1 LITSRSGC
9 SELGKIKIAI
19 AGVGNCC
26 SALLQGIHYAKTM
39 ETSSLGLT
47 YENFGEYIVSDIDI
61 VAAFDVVQGKVG
73 LDLSEAIF
81 GKPNNMYSL
90 TNEELPKSGV
100 IVQKGEELDGI
111 GDYMKEIVPIDE
123 SEPVNVVEALKDAKA
138 EILLNLIPSGAAEAS
153 KWYGEQAL
161 KAGCAFINVT
171 PTVMAS
177 DPDWNKKF
185 KGAGLPIAGD
195 DLQNQIGSTI
205 IHKNLLKMLVDR
217 GVHIK
222 ESYCLDVGGGTESLN
237 ALHRARAIKRFFKT
251 NAVKSQ
257 VHYDVPI
264 VAGST
269 DFVQFLETRR
279 TSYFWILGTHY
290 ANSADVCIDIQLST
304 TDAPNSFAILV
315 DAIRGTKIALKRKI
329 SGSLESVSAYG
340 FKKPPKAV
348 TIEEATKWIEEFI
361 SGRRKI

>member
-1 LITSRSGC
+1 M
-9 SELGKIKIAI
+9 GKIKIAV

-26 SALLQGIHYAKTM
+26 SALLQGIEYAKHNGTQP
-39 ETSSLGLT
+39 LGLI
-47 YENFGEYIVSDIDI
+47 YENFGEYIISDIEF
-61 VAAFDVVQGKVG
+61 VAAFDIVKGKVG
-73 LDLSEAIF
+73 KDLSEAIF
-81 GKPNNMYSL
+81 SPPNNMYSV
-90 TNEELPKSGV
+90 EKLPKLG
-100 IVQKGEELDGI
+100 IAIQKGEVLDGI
-111 GDYMKEIVPIDE
+111 GDYLKDAVKIDD
-123 SEPVNVVEALKDAKA
+123 SKPVNVIDTLKDTGA
-138 EILLNLIPSGAAEAS
+138 EIFLILTPSGASETA
-153 KWYGEQAL
+153 KWYAEQAL
-161 KAGCAFINVT
+161 QAGCAFVNVT
-171 PTVMAS
+171 PLSMAS

-217 GVHIK
+217 GILIK

-237 ALHRARAIKRFFKT
+237 ALHRARNLKRTYKT

-269 DFVQFLETRR
+269 DFVPFLDTRR
-279 TSYFWILGTHY
+279 SSYFWILGTHY
-290 ANSADVCIDIQLST
+290 VNSAEVRIDLQLST

-315 DAIRGTKIALKRKI
+315 DVIRGVKVALNRKI
-329 SGSLESVSAYG
+329 SGALESISAYG
-340 FKKPPKAV
+340 FKKPPKSA
-348 TIEEATKWIEEFI
+348 TIQEATQWIEDFI

>member
-1 LITSRSGC
+1 M
-9 SELGKIKIAI
+9 GKIKIAV

-26 SALLQGIHYAKTM
+26 SALVQGIHYAKTNG
-39 ETSSLGLT
+39 TSSLGLI
-47 YENFGEYIVSDIDI
+47 YENFGEYVVSDIDI

-73 LDLSEAIF
+73 KDLSEAIF
-81 GKPNNMYSL
+81 TKPNNMYSL
-90 TNEELPKSGV
+90 IEEELPPSGV

-111 GDYMKEIVPIDE
+111 GDYMKEIVAIDE
-123 SEPVNVVEALKDAKA
+123 SEPVDVVEALKDAKA

-161 KAGCAFINVT
+161 KAGCAFMNVT
-171 PTVMAS
+171 PVIMAS

-185 KGAGLPIAGD
+185 KGAGLPIVGD

-217 GVHIK
+217 GVRIK

-237 ALHRARAIKRFFKT
+237 ALHRARGIKRLFKT

-290 ANSADVCIDIQLST
+290 ADSADVRIDIQLST

-315 DAIRGTKIALKRKI
+315 DAIRGTKIALTRKI

-340 FKKPPKAV
+340 FKKPPKAA

-361 SGRRKI
+361 SKRRKI

>member
-1 LITSRSGC
+1 M
-9 SELGKIKIAI
+9 GKIRIAV

-26 SALLQGIHYAKTM
+26 SALVQGIHYAKTKG
-39 ETSSLGLT
+39 TSSLGLI
-47 YENFGEYIVSDIDI
+47 YENFGEYSVSDIDI

-73 LDLSEAIF
+73 KDLSEAIF
-81 GKPNNMYSL
+81 GQPNNMYPLS
-90 TNEELPKSGV
+90 TDKDKLPKSGI

-111 GDYMKEIVPIDE
+111 GAYLKEIIKMDV
-123 SEPVNVVEALKDAKA
+123 SKPVNVVDALKAAKA
-138 EILLNLIPSGAAEAS
+138 EILLNLIPSGAPEAS
-153 KWYGEQAL
+153 KWYAEQAL

-171 PTVMAS
+171 PVLMAS
-177 DPDWNKKF
+177 DPDWDKKF

-237 ALHRARAIKRFFKT
+237 ALHRARGIKRSFKT

-290 ANSADVCIDIQLST
+290 GNSADVRIDIQLST

-315 DAIRGTKIALKRKI
+315 DAIRGTKIALNRKV

-340 FKKPPKAV
+340 FKKPLKAA
-348 TIEEATKWIEEFI
+348 TIEKATQWIEEFI
-361 SGRRKI
+361 SGRREI

>member
-1 LITSRSGC
+1 M
-9 SELGKIKIAI
+9 GKIRITV

-26 SALLQGIHYAKTM
+26 SALVQGIHYAKTKG
-39 ETSSLGLT
+39 TSSLGLI
-47 YENFGEYIVSDIDI
+47 YENFGEYTVSDIDI

-73 LDLSEAIF
+73 KDLSEAIF
-81 GKPNNMYSL
+81 GEPNNMYPLSKDKDK
-90 TNEELPKSGV
+90 LPKSGI

-111 GDYMKEIVPIDE
+111 GAYLKEIIKMDV
-123 SEPVNVVEALKDAKA
+123 SKPVNVVDALKAAKA
-138 EILLNLIPSGAAEAS
+138 EILLNLIPSGAPEAS
-153 KWYGEQAL
+153 KWYAEQAL

-171 PTVMAS
+171 PFLMAS
-177 DPDWNKKF
+177 DPDWDKKF

-237 ALHRARAIKRFFKT
+237 ALHRARGIKRAFKT

-279 TSYFWILGTHY
+279 TSYFWILGSHY
-290 ANSADVCIDIQLST
+290 GQSADVRIDIQLST

-315 DAIRGTKIALKRKI
+315 DAIRGTKIALNRKV

-340 FKKPPKAV
+340 FKKPPKAA
-348 TIEEATKWIEEFI
+348 TIEKATQWIEEFI
-361 SGRRKI
+361 SGRREI